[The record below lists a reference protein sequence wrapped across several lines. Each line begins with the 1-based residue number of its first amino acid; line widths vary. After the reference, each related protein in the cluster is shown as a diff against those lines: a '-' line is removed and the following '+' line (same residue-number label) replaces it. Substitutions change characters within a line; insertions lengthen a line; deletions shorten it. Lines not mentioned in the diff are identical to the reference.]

1 MLFSGMADAMT
12 ELFGFCCCQKRK
24 LPITKTAMRIK
35 TAAPINGHFEI
46 ADFGLVFA
54 AAESEPYIPPTK
66 DSMYRRTYPLSN
78 AVYIYINRVPGKP
91 ISPRLK
97 EFLIYV
103 LSREGQQDVVDDGM
117 YLPLNPEAARE
128 QREKLQ

>member
-1 MLFSGMADAMT
+1 VQIVSSVANDKYGI
-12 ELFGFCCCQKRK
+12 GFN
-24 LPITKTAMRIK
+24 LMRVVEKEPKVKPLAI
-35 TAAPINGHFEI
+35 
-46 ADFGLVFA
+46 A
-54 AAESEPYIPPTK
+54 AAESGPYVAPTRET
-66 DSMYRRTYPLSN
+66 MYRRTYPLSN

-97 EFLIYV
+97 EFLTYI

-128 QREKLQ
+128 QREKVQ

>member
-1 MLFSGMADAMT
+1 
-12 ELFGFCCCQKRK
+12 
-24 LPITKTAMRIK
+24 
-35 TAAPINGHFEI
+35 
-46 ADFGLVFA
+46 
-54 AAESEPYIPPTK
+54 
-66 DSMYRRTYPLSN
+66 
-78 AVYIYINRVPGKP
+78 VPGEP

-97 EFLIYV
+97 EFLTYI